1 MSSTRLARRGSRG
14 RSVCPFYAPRGELCR
29 VLGRAGCLIL
39 TLDSR
44 HNPLHVLSNYIRR
57 WTGRI
62 YAERCYTVSEVRTA
76 LVPQP
81 VAVTDVTAIYHVPF
95 AVNFLRRNCAITRA
109 PAPMPG
115 SGA

>member
-1 MSSTRLARRGSRG
+1 M
-14 RSVCPFYAPRGELCR
+14 
-29 VLGRAGCLIL
+29 LGPAGCPIL

-44 HNPLHVLSNYIRR
+44 HNSLHVLSNYIRR

-62 YAERCYTVSEVRTA
+62 YAERCCTVSEVRAA
-76 LVPQP
+76 LVRQP
-81 VAVTDVTAIYHVPF
+81 VAVTDVTAIYHVSFP
-95 AVNFLRRNCAITRA
+95 VNFLRRNCASTLA

>member
-1 MSSTRLARRGSRG
+1 L
-14 RSVCPFYAPRGELCR
+14 SVDAPLGELCR
-29 VLGRAGCLIL
+29 VLRPAGCLIL

-62 YAERCYTVSEVRTA
+62 YAERCYTVSEVWTA
-76 LVPQP
+76 LVAQP
-81 VAVTDVTAIYHVPF
+81 VAVTDVTAIYPVPF
-95 AVNFLRRNCAITRA
+95 PVNFLRRNCASTRA